1 MPSIYKTPVLFLTI
15 AFIFDHGIPIYKC
28 KTFSIYFLLKAIQRA
43 HTFKLECVNSAAF
56 IMSSDIPGIFPGYQ
70 IFVTEIDIILV
81 VFISSRVFD

>member
-43 HTFKLECVNSAAF
+43 HTTFKLECVNSAPF
-56 IMSSDIPGIFPGYQ
+56 IMSTDILGIFPGYQ
-70 IFVTEIDIILV
+70 IVFVTEKEKCG
-81 VFISSRVFD
+81 